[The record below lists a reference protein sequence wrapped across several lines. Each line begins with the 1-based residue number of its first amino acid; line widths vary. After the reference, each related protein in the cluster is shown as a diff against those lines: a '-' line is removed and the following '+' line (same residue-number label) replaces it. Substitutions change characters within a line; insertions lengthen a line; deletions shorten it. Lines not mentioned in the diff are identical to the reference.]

1 MVLSLELP
9 RIDDK
14 RQACLSCV
22 FFLWCTFVRVDG
34 RRKRSLK
41 SPSFLKKLIWI
52 SRALNNEETVDAFSL
67 LQRELAMTEKLVK
80 QTLSKEPANELR
92 FCAFLTN

>member
-1 MVLSLELP
+1 M
-9 RIDDK
+9 R
-14 RQACLSCV
+14 

-92 FCAFLTN
+92 FCAFLTNYGALT

>member
-14 RQACLSCV
+14 RQACLCCV
-22 FFLWCTFVRVDG
+22 FLCCTFVRVNG
-34 RRKRSLK
+34 ERKCSLK
-41 SPSFLKKLIWI
+41 SPSFLKEIDLDF
-52 SRALNNEETVDAFSL
+52 ACPHNEETVDAFSL

-92 FCAFLTN
+92 FSAFLTN